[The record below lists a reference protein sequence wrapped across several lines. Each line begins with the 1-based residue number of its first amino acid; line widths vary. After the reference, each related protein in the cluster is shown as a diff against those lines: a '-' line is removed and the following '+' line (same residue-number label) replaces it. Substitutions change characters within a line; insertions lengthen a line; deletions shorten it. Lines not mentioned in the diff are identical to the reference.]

1 MKFKIVLAFC
11 MAASYLSSDEY
22 QFLGKHFIAS
32 YSGCDATALKD
43 VNRLEEVMLEAV
55 AQTGAT
61 TLSSIK
67 HVFHPDGLTM
77 VVLLG
82 ESHASIHTY
91 PEHGSCFVDLFTC
104 GDHCHSENFD
114 QHLRNYLHPAIVN
127 HKVMIR
133 HENIEDDE

>member
-1 MKFKIVLAFC
+1 MKFKFILAFC
-11 MAASYLSSDEY
+11 MAASFLCGDEY

-32 YSGCDATALKD
+32 YSGCDAAALKD
-43 VNRLEEVMLEAV
+43 VGRLEEVMLEAV
-55 AQTGAT
+55 EKTGAT
-61 TLSSIK
+61 TLSSSK
-67 HVFHPDGLTM
+67 HIFLPDGLTM

-114 QHLRNYLHPAIVN
+114 QHLRNYLHPATVN
-127 HKVMIR
+127 QKVMIR